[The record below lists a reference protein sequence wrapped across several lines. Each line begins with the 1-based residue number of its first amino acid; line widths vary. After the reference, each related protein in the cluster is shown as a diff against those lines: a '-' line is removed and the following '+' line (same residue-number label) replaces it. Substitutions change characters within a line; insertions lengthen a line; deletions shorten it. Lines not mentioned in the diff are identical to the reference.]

1 MALIGLSGK
10 IKRDEKVLHSKV
22 ISTDLDVVLRTFI
35 NLVSSKSSLEFTADL
50 NRHLTKYI
58 KIFSR
63 EENYLIVF
71 IPRGLKS
78 FSFLELRKS
87 KM

>member
-1 MALIGLSGK
+1 MALIGLSGI
-10 IKRDEKVLHSKV
+10 IKRDEKALHSKV

-58 KIFSR
+58 KILLLRGELFDSIYPKR
-63 EENYLIVF
+63 SEIVF
-71 IPRGLKS
+71 S
-78 FSFLELRKS
+78 FRIQAF
-87 KM
+87 